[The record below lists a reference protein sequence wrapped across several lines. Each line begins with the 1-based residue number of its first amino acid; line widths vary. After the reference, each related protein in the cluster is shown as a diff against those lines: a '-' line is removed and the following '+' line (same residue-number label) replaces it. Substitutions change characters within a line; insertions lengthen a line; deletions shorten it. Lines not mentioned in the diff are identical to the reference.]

1 MAAISTALEYQAVR
15 EAIQL
20 LTTLDENEK
29 RRDSVSF
36 SVEGMSIVYAASQL
50 QWLQQR
56 EIELANRMCNRNRRK
71 RTSPD
76 FSYTA

>member
-1 MAAISTALEYQAVR
+1 MAALTTAQEYQAIR

-20 LTTLDENEK
+20 LTTLDTGGA

-36 SVEGMSIVYAASQL
+36 TVGDMTVSYSASQL
-50 QWLQQR
+50 PELQRR
-56 EIELANRMCNRNRRK
+56 EETLAARLCNRNWRK

-76 FSYTA
+76 FSFTQ